1 MIQTF
6 TTYKL
11 PGKLENITVGGG
23 VNWQSSTYVNAKNPK
38 KVIEKVEQ
46 GDYALVNLMARY
58 QITKDFRLSLI
69 LTTYLIKILRCFP
82 GVWPNYF
89 RCPRNTALTLQYKF

>member
-58 QITKDFRLSLI
+58 QITKDFSAQLNINNVFDKNITVFSRRMAKLL
-69 LTTYLIKILRCFP
+69 
-82 GVWPNYF
+82 
-89 RCPRNTALTLQYKF
+89 

>member
-11 PGKLENITVGGG
+11 SGKLENITVGGG
-23 VNWQSSTYVNAKNPK
+23 VNWQSSTYINAENPK
-38 KVIEKVEQ
+38 EVIEKVEQ

-58 QITKDFRLSLI
+58 QITKDFSAQLNINNVFDKNITVFSRRMAKLL
-69 LTTYLIKILRCFP
+69 
-82 GVWPNYF
+82 
-89 RCPRNTALTLQYKF
+89 

>member
-1 MIQTF
+1 MIQSF

-58 QITKDFRLSLI
+58 QITKDFSAQLNINNVFDKNITVFSRRMAKLL
-69 LTTYLIKILRCFP
+69 
-82 GVWPNYF
+82 
-89 RCPRNTALTLQYKF
+89 